1 MTSQLTAGAF
11 VFLGGGI
18 GAVLRW
24 SLALLFGQ
32 LNFSL
37 WASTLLVNACGT
49 LFYFLSLKSPNGQSE
64 FFQLF
69 LRFGLFG
76 ALTTFST
83 LSFEVASA
91 FKQGQVGQGV
101 MIFSLNV
108 LAGVLIAIGIFR

>member
-1 MTSQLTAGAF
+1 MTNQLMAGAF
-11 VFLGGGI
+11 VFLGGGF

-24 SLALLFGQ
+24 STALLFGSFN
-32 LNFSL
+32 LSL
-37 WASTLLVNACGT
+37 WQSTLLVNACGT
-49 LFYFLSLKSPNGQSE
+49 LFYFLSLKGANSQSE

-83 LSFEVASA
+83 LSFEVANA
-91 FKQGQVGQGV
+91 FKQGQISQGIL
-101 MIFSLNV
+101 IFTLNI